1 MLRTLVEE
9 LATVRM
15 LEVTL
20 PTIVDRKL
28 LLVRLA
34 ETERDVLL
42 LFEQLGLH
50 RSPQPLPCIRTPQ
63 PM

>member
-34 ETERDVLL
+34 
-42 LFEQLGLH
+42 G
-50 RSPQPLPCIRTPQ
+50 
-63 PM
+63 